1 MARTREFD
9 PAAALDQAMEVFWD
23 RGYAATSM
31 DDLVKAT
38 GVSRYGIYGTFGNK
52 RELFRAALAHY
63 AQAQQQSVMAPLLK
77 PDAGLPEIRECFAR
91 RLKFAAGEAGLRG
104 CMICNAAT
112 ELGPKDDVLSADARG
127 LLDTTGEALKTALET
142 AVRTGQVA
150 GDLDTTAA
158 ADRLLGAMI
167 ALAVLARA
175 GYRRRRLKQLVD
187 GALAPL
193 A

>member
-91 RLKFAAGEAGLRG
+91 RLKFAAGEAGMRG

-112 ELGPKDDVLSADARG
+112 ELGPKDDVLIADARG
-127 LLDTTGEALKTALET
+127 LLDTTVEALKTALET

-150 GDLDTTAA
+150 GNLDTTAA
-158 ADRLLGAMI
+158 ADRLLGARI